1 MNPSQIRQAQ
11 SVEEIFLTTQSSPL
25 TTEAEIAAFYRDEVN
40 AVRGGDKVKR
50 LRLGLTRAHQN
61 RTYFKALFMGHQ
73 GVGKST
79 ELSRLVNQ
87 ITPQFAVLRF
97 SAVTTLDPVNFK
109 PLDVILIMMVEI
121 AEQTHKKIGQ
131 APPDARL
138 NEIWDWFAT
147 EKETREDSRSS
158 GITME
163 AGGGIKE
170 DSLWGKVSGL
180 FANLKGE
187 VKFASTRKKEVVEYR
202 VSRLDDLM
210 EILNRLL
217 DDCNDL
223 LRKATGQEWLFI
235 GEDFDRANIPS
246 DRIEELFI
254 TNAEIFH
261 TMRTHMIFSLPI
273 SLYYSGKGARL
284 PFSDDQSIV
293 LPDTPVFAQDHQPN
307 LSGQKALAAVLT
319 ARAKLDLFDTNQMER
334 LITASGGNLRDLFSL
349 VNYAADSAQ
358 LRSAQTVGESD
369 VGEAIVHLRSAYE
382 RRLGQSP
389 YDSEKVTYQ
398 NKADRLKQI
407 YEGDSKAQVAD
418 EVIYSLL
425 RSRAVQEFNGQR
437 WFGVHPL
444 VVDILVKQKEIP
456 RPETG
461 GVPGGTE

>member
-1 MNPSQIRQAQ
+1 MNPSQTIQAQ
-11 SVEEIFLTTQSSPL
+11 SVEEIYLTTQNSPL

-40 AVRGGDKVKR
+40 AVRGGDKVQR
-50 LRLGLTRAHQN
+50 LRLGLIRAHQN

-87 ITPQFAVLRF
+87 IT
-97 SAVTTLDPVNFK
+97 
-109 PLDVILIMMVEI
+109 E
-121 AEQTHKKIGQ
+121 
-131 APPDARL
+131 
-138 NEIWDWFAT
+138 
-147 EKETREDSRSS
+147 
-158 GITME
+158 
-163 AGGGIKE
+163 
-170 DSLWGKVSGL
+170 
-180 FANLKGE
+180 
-187 VKFASTRKKEVVEYR
+187 KFA
-202 VSRLDDLM
+202 
-210 EILNRLL
+210 
-217 DDCNDL
+217 
-223 LRKATGQEWLFI
+223 
-235 GEDFDRANIPS
+235 
-246 DRIEELFI
+246 
-254 TNAEIFH
+254 
-261 TMRTHMIFSLPI
+261 
-273 SLYYSGKGARL
+273 
-284 PFSDDQSIV
+284 
-293 LPDTPVFAQDHQPN
+293 
-307 LSGQKALAAVLT
+307 
-319 ARAKLDLFDTNQMER
+319 
-334 LITASGGNLRDLFSL
+334 GGNLRDLFSL

-358 LRSAQTVGESD
+358 LRSAQTVGQSD

-425 RSRAVQEFNGQR
+425 RSKAVQEFNGQR